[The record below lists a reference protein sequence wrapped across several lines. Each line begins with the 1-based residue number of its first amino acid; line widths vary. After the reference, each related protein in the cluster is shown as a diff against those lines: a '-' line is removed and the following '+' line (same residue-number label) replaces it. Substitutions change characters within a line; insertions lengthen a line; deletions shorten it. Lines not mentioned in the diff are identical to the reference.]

1 MPSRQWAL
9 GRPPRAARRPRTTM
23 PCERGSPTAIEHVAH
38 ALFCSCS
45 GALYLQRYD
54 VAGDVITTGT
64 PAGIAPMQIGDEV
77 TVKVEGIGTLTNT
90 LLARSE

>member
-1 MPSRQWAL
+1 
-9 GRPPRAARRPRTTM
+9 M

-45 GALYLQRYD
+45 GELYLQRYD
-54 VAGDVITTGT
+54 AAPGDVITTGT
-64 PAGIAPMQIGDEV
+64 PAGIAPIQIGDEV

-90 LLARSE
+90 VLAK